1 MTATITLYWYGLH
14 GDCDRHWRKVG
25 QGLDASTGQMGL
37 QNSRLERGRSGRET
51 WIYAR
56 LWTGVRV
63 DGYGVYV
70 TVSKD
75 HLFR

>member
-1 MTATITLYWYGLH
+1 MAT
-14 GDCDRHWRKVG
+14 V
-25 QGLDASTGQMGL
+25 TGIGVKSDKGWMRPQDKWGYRI
-37 QNSRLERGRSGRET
+37 SRLERGRSGRET